1 MMMPNMS
8 KKCRKPRARKPV
20 EALIRLGVP
29 FIQEGIS
36 LFLVS
41 VICHRHK
48 ILISRL

>member
-1 MMMPNMS
+1 MMPNMS
-8 KKCRKPRARKPV
+8 KKCRKPRARNPV
-20 EALIRLGVP
+20 ERGIPSGVP

>member
-1 MMMPNMS
+1 MMVRNAKNWQS
-8 KKCRKPRARKPV
+8 PRARYPV
-20 EALIRLGVP
+20 EALTRLGVP